1 MKGYADRL
9 KELPSGTNDIGIEVE
24 LGKPICQPLDAD
36 EFKRRLNIH
45 LADYNFSIGEFR
57 IRSMPTSLSLNIN
70 EYSADCHC
78 GGKHRTGYRI
88 CVVVIVLFLFVFGCI
103 RKAGQ

>member
-24 LGKPICQPLDAD
+24 IGKPICPPLEAD

-78 GGKHRTGYRI
+78 GGKHRTGYAYI
-88 CVVVIVLFLFVFGCI
+88 CGSYCTFLICFWLH
-103 RKAGQ
+103 

>member
-9 KELPSGTNDIGIEVE
+9 KGLPSGTNDIGIEVE
-24 LGKPICQPLDAD
+24 IGKPMCQPLDAD

-57 IRSMPTSLSLNIN
+57 IRSMPASLSLNIN
-70 EYSADCHC
+70 EYSAVCHC
-78 GGKHRTGYRI
+78 GGEHRTGYEYI
-88 CVVVIVLFLFVFGCI
+88 CVVIVLF
-103 RKAGQ
+103 